1 MAISSVVCALFVILL
16 SSIFANVYFAVFS
29 AGLTVGAFT
38 WGILVDIIGRRWA
51 FNLTVGIVAAF
62 GAHIITVI

>member
-1 MAISSVVCALFVILL
+1 LCFPDAQYGDIF
-16 SSIFANVYFAVFS
+16 SIFS

-51 FNLTVGIVAAF
+51 FNLTVAIVAAF
-62 GAHIITVI
+62 GMASPFGLA

>member
-1 MAISSVVCALFVILL
+1 MHPRSPASASAPLTCC
-16 SSIFANVYFAVFS
+16 AVFS

-51 FNLTVGIVAAF
+51 FNLTVGIVAVF
-62 GAHIITVI
+62 GAYLRRDRRAMR